1 LNMRVISMVLLTG
14 ISRIRG
20 WRVGTRSPTM
30 STGGNTIK
38 ELAAFERDG
47 SPRMRFA
54 PSPTGSLH
62 VGGARTALR
71 VSSVIFS
78 PVSGTC
84 CGRYNWLVA
93 RQEQNGKFLLRI
105 EDTDLARST
114 RESEESM
121 LADLEWLGLDWDEG
135 PGVGG
140 PCGSYRQSERSQIYK
155 EATDFLV
162 RAGHA
167 YPCFCTE
174 EELETK
180 RIAAKMAGS
189 QVAYDGTW
197 RGADADEVQRLLES
211 NTPHTYRFRTPKG
224 KIVRVDDRV
233 RGHVEWD
240 VQATIGDFILL
251 RSNGVP
257 VYNFCVAV
265 DDALMG
271 VTTVVRAEEHLTNT
285 VRQLLVLEALGFK
298 EPSYAHASL
307 ILGSDKSKLSKR
319 HGATSCGQFRERG
332 YLPDAM
338 INYLALLGWNDGT
351 DKEVYSREELIKSF
365 DLSRVT
371 ASPAM
376 FDDAKLRWL
385 NGQHL
390 RSMSL
395 KRLLPLAREHFKA
408 GGLLDDAETNSAA
421 VNDFIKIAA
430 TSTQPKA
437 ELVTDMVDLSRS
449 TLAYPLLETVKIQDC
464 NEEASVLAK
473 TVTKVLDDDF
483 ISFSKALIDS
493 YDAREAPPFCY
504 DAALA
509 ADANPASVLEWLEAL
524 GGRLG
529 RSKKNLLM
537 PARIALTG
545 KTTGMDIPSQLKIIQ
560 CAIHANC
567 ARSICVSIDQRME
580 ILRAYGDSAPCSFDG
595 NTTPEGELEPK
606 RNMNLAT
613 FSKLRRV
620 YESNRRTASDDI
632 TMFEILRNAY
642 EGL

>member
-1 LNMRVISMVLLTG
+1 MGSMVLLTG

-62 VGGARTALR
+62 VGGARTAL
-71 VSSVIFS
+71 
-78 PVSGTC
+78 
-84 CGRYNWLVA
+84 YNWLVA

-265 DDALMG
+265 EDALMG

-319 HGATSCGQFRERG
+319 HGATSCGQFRER
-332 YLPDAM
+332 
-338 INYLALLGWNDGT
+338 WNDGT
-351 DKEVYSREELIKSF
+351 DKEVYSREELIKSC

-395 KRLLPLAREHFKA
+395 KRLLPLAREHFKD
-408 GGLLDDAETNSAA
+408 GGLLDDAETNSA
-421 VNDFIKIAA
+421 
-430 TSTQPKA
+430 
-437 ELVTDMVDLSRS
+437 
-449 TLAYPLLETVKIQDC
+449 
-464 NEEASVLAK
+464 
-473 TVTKVLDDDF
+473 
-483 ISFSKALIDS
+483 
-493 YDAREAPPFCY
+493 
-504 DAALA
+504 
-509 ADANPASVLEWLEAL
+509 
-524 GGRLG
+524 
-529 RSKKNLLM
+529 
-537 PARIALTG
+537 
-545 KTTGMDIPSQLKIIQ
+545 
-560 CAIHANC
+560 
-567 ARSICVSIDQRME
+567 
-580 ILRAYGDSAPCSFDG
+580 
-595 NTTPEGELEPK
+595 
-606 RNMNLAT
+606 
-613 FSKLRRV
+613 
-620 YESNRRTASDDI
+620 
-632 TMFEILRNAY
+632 
-642 EGL
+642 

>member
-1 LNMRVISMVLLTG
+1 MRVIDLMLLTG

-20 WRVGTRSPTM
+20 WRLATRCPTM
-30 STGGNTIK
+30 SIGGKMMK
-38 ELAAFERDG
+38 ELNTYEGNG

-62 VGGARTALR
+62 VGGARTAL
-71 VSSVIFS
+71 
-78 PVSGTC
+78 
-84 CGRYNWLVA
+84 YNWLVA
-93 RQEQNGKFLLRI
+93 RREQNGKFLLRI

-155 EATDFLV
+155 EATDTLL

-174 EELETK
+174 EELEMK

-197 RGADADEVQRLLES
+197 RDADADEVQRLLGS

-233 RGHVEWD
+233 RGHVQWD

-390 RSMSL
+390 RAMSFN
-395 KRLLPLAREHFKA
+395 RLLPLVREHFRA
-408 GGLLDDAETNSAA
+408 GDLLDDVDTNSFVSAA
-421 VNDFIKIAA
+421 VNAFIRIAA

-437 ELVTDMVDLSRS
+437 ELVTDMVDLTRS
-449 TLAYPLLETVKIQDC
+449 TLTYPLLETVKTREC

-483 ISFSKALIDS
+483 VSFSKALIDS

-504 DAALA
+504 DAVLA
-509 ADANPASVLEWLEAL
+509 ADANPASVLEWLEGL

-545 KTTGMDIPSQLKIIQ
+545 KTTGVDIPSQLKIIQ

-567 ARSICVSIDQRME
+567 ARSICVSIDQRIEM
-580 ILRAYGDSAPCSFDG
+580 LRAYAGSVPCSFDG
-595 NTTPEGELEPK
+595 NTTSKGELEPK

-613 FSKLRRV
+613 FSKLRRI
-620 YESNRRTASDDI
+620 YESNRRAASDDI
-632 TMFEILRNAY
+632 TMFEILRDAY